1 MCGIAGY
8 LRPGGIDPRH
18 ATSIIAA
25 MTDVIRHRGPDDSG
39 TWVDGDAGVVL
50 GHRRLSIL
58 DLSPT
63 GHQPMSSASG
73 RYVIVFNGEIY
84 NFRELRGEL
93 AQLGH
98 HFRGGSDTEVMLAAF
113 SAWGVRRA
121 VERFNGMFAF
131 ALWDRQDR
139 VLHLGR
145 DRAGE
150 KPLYYG
156 WLGGTL
162 LFGSELK
169 ALRAHPQFRADI
181 DRDALAVYLRLG
193 YVPSP
198 YTIFRGVSKLP
209 PGTLLSVGATSA
221 AAPAEPLAYWSARE
235 IVERGCADP
244 FAGSPAEA
252 LDEFDA
258 LLRDAVKIRMEAD
271 VPLGAFLS
279 GGIDSSAVV
288 ALMQAQS
295 DRPVRTFTI
304 GFVERSY
311 NEAEHARAV
320 ARHLGTQHTEL
331 YVSPAEA
338 LALIPRLPTLY
349 DEPFADP
356 SMIPTFLVSELAR
369 RHVTVSLSGD
379 GGDELFGGY
388 GRYRVGRALWR
399 GLEWIP
405 GPVRRGAAALALPGA
420 APGSMSRLAD
430 ALARPVTGTRSLR
443 ERLRQAA
450 DVLAV
455 RSPAALYH
463 YLMSYWK
470 LPAAIVPGASEPP
483 IPQTDPTRWAAVPG
497 IAHQMMY
504 LDLLT
509 YLPDDI
515 LVKLDR
521 ASMGVSLEGR
531 VPLLDHRVIEF
542 AWRLPLRFK
551 MRGGVGKWLLRQL
564 VYRYVPRELVERP
577 KMGFGVPIS
586 AWLRGPLRDW
596 AEALLEE
603 KRLGREGML
612 DPQPIRTKWTE
623 HVAQRTRWDYDL
635 WAVLMFQAWSEANAG
650 AAGQATGQERD
661 VYTLSANEPAEI
673 GIGNSR

>member
-8 LRPGGIDPRH
+8 LRPGGVDPRH

-98 HFRGGSDTEVMLAAF
+98 HFRGGYDTEVMLAAF
-113 SAWGVRRA
+113 
-121 VERFNGMFAF
+121 
-131 ALWDRQDR
+131 
-139 VLHLGR
+139 
-145 DRAGE
+145 
-150 KPLYYG
+150 
-156 WLGGTL
+156 
-162 LFGSELK
+162 
-169 ALRAHPQFRADI
+169 I

-304 GFVERSY
+304 GFRERRY
-311 NEAEHARAV
+311 NDAEHARAA
-320 ARHLGTQHTEL
+320 ARHLGTQHTSL

-405 GPVRRGAAALALPGA
+405 GPVRRGAAALALPGG
-420 APGSMSRLAD
+420 APGSLSRLAD

-470 LPAAIVPGASEPP
+470 LPAAIVPGASEPA

-497 IAHQMMY
+497 IVHQMMY

-577 KMGFGVPIS
+577 KRS
-586 AWLRGPLRDW
+586 
-596 AEALLEE
+596 EE
-603 KRLGREGML
+603 
-612 DPQPIRTKWTE
+612 
-623 HVAQRTRWDYDL
+623 H
-635 WAVLMFQAWSEANAG
+635 
-650 AAGQATGQERD
+650 
-661 VYTLSANEPAEI
+661 
-673 GIGNSR
+673 

>member
-8 LRPGGIDPRH
+8 LRPGGVDPRH

-288 ALMQAQS
+288 ALMQADGS
-295 DRPVRTFTI
+295 R
-304 GFVERSY
+304 
-311 NEAEHARAV
+311 RAAGSV
-320 ARHLGTQHTEL
+320 
-331 YVSPAEA
+331 P
-338 LALIPRLPTLY
+338 
-349 DEPFADP
+349 
-356 SMIPTFLVSELAR
+356 
-369 RHVTVSLSGD
+369 
-379 GGDELFGGY
+379 
-388 GRYRVGRALWR
+388 VGR
-399 GLEWIP
+399 
-405 GPVRRGAAALALPGA
+405 
-420 APGSMSRLAD
+420 D
-430 ALARPVTGTRSLR
+430 
-443 ERLRQAA
+443 
-450 DVLAV
+450 
-455 RSPAALYH
+455 
-463 YLMSYWK
+463 
-470 LPAAIVPGASEPP
+470 
-483 IPQTDPTRWAAVPG
+483 
-497 IAHQMMY
+497 
-504 LDLLT
+504 
-509 YLPDDI
+509 
-515 LVKLDR
+515 
-521 ASMGVSLEGR
+521 
-531 VPLLDHRVIEF
+531 
-542 AWRLPLRFK
+542 
-551 MRGGVGKWLLRQL
+551 
-564 VYRYVPRELVERP
+564 
-577 KMGFGVPIS
+577 
-586 AWLRGPLRDW
+586 
-596 AEALLEE
+596 
-603 KRLGREGML
+603 
-612 DPQPIRTKWTE
+612 
-623 HVAQRTRWDYDL
+623 
-635 WAVLMFQAWSEANAG
+635 
-650 AAGQATGQERD
+650 
-661 VYTLSANEPAEI
+661 
-673 GIGNSR
+673 